1 MRRAMFAT
9 FLRAAGPV
17 ESARPDERLLADFFA
32 HRDEEAFAT
41 LVRRHE
47 RTVWGVCRRM
57 LANPADAEDAFQAT
71 FLVLVCRGRALAGRE
86 GLGGWLYGVA
96 HRVALKARTAAHRRR
111 LREERAAKPDEAS
124 PEPEDSSDLLAV
136 VGEEL
141 ARLPEPHRAAIV
153 VCDLDGLSRAD
164 AADRLGCSEG
174 TLSARLSRGRKQLA
188 NRLKQRGIATPA
200 LGCAALLAAVSPASA
215 GLTSATVALANS
227 VMILGIENRA
237 VSASVAALVTA
248 TTRDL
253 AMRFTIKLL
262 AITLLTAALLGGGW
276 LGWPNPHEPTASAA
290 PVPPVKNETKVEV
303 PGSAYNLL
311 RERKVLREL
320 KCTAEQRMQI
330 EDALDALA
338 EARPRIAVDLAPIAN
353 TPNDIRPALE
363 LHLAKLT
370 QVAEGEA
377 TAIGAKYLTRPQL
390 VRLRQIGLQTG
401 GLMTFA
407 DDKVADELKLDDEQR
422 KGVRR
427 AINEAITPPPGTPP
441 FVAPPPKKIAAA
453 LETVMAI
460 LTKEQTAVWNAMIG
474 EKIGFQLPPVNPRDR
489 LNLFTDELMAS
500 PPKK

>member
-1 MRRAMFAT
+1 
-9 FLRAAGPV
+9 
-17 ESARPDERLLADFFA
+17 
-32 HRDEEAFAT
+32 
-41 LVRRHE
+41 
-47 RTVWGVCRRM
+47 M
-57 LANPADAEDAFQAT
+57 LANPADAEDVFQAT
-71 FLVLVCRGRALAGRE
+71 FLVLVCRGRTLDGCE

-96 HRVALKARTAAHRRR
+96 HRIALKARTAAHRFR
-111 LREERAAKPDEAS
+111 LREERAAKPDGSMA
-124 PEPEDSSDLLAV
+124 EPEDHSDLMAV

-141 ARLPEPHRAAIV
+141 ERLPEPHRAAIV

-174 TLSARLSRGRKQLA
+174 TLSAHMSRRRKQLA
-188 NRLKQRGIATPA
+188 NRLKQRGIATPT
-200 LGCAALLAAVSPASA
+200 LGCAAVSPASA
-215 GLTSATVALANS
+215 GLTSTTVALANT

-237 VSASVAALVTA
+237 VSASVAVLVTA

-253 AMRFTIKLL
+253 AMRFTVKLL
-262 AITLLTAALLGGGW
+262 AVTVMTAALLGGGW
-276 LGWPNPHEPTASAA
+276 FGWLNPHEPTASAA
-290 PVPPVKNETKVEV
+290 PVPLVKTETKVEV

-330 EDALDALA
+330 EDALDAVA
-338 EARPRIAVDLAPIAN
+338 EVRPRIAVDLAPIAN

-377 TAIGAKYLTRPQL
+377 TAVGAKYLTRPQL

-427 AINEAITPPPGTPP
+427 AINEAITPAPGIPP

-460 LTKEQTAVWNAMIG
+460 LTKEQTAAWNAMIG

-489 LNLFTDELMAS
+489 LNLFSDELMAS